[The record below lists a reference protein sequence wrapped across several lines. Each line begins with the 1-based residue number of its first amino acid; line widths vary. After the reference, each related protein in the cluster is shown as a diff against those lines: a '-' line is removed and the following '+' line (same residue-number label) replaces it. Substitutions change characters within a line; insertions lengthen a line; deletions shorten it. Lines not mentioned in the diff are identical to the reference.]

1 VYCLLIYIG
10 VESFRVTVRNQG
22 ASHVD
27 VIKGEARET
36 FRQVIMSQGDD
47 ESPLRVTCV
56 TSLVTLPP
64 C

>member
-1 VYCLLIYIG
+1 VCCLLIYI
-10 VESFRVTVRNQG
+10 RVKSLRVIVHDRG

-27 VIKGEARET
+27 TIKGEAGKRLSSHSE
-36 FRQVIMSQGDD
+36 SKDD
-47 ESPLRVTCV
+47 ESPLWVTCV